1 MISSGGCKKLF
12 VHYGNW
18 NLTHQRKE
26 IIAQTHWKAKEK
38 KSFHHKAYRVQPT
51 CKDTDTTEHE
61 CHTYFFLWPT
71 YTQICNN
78 MQRSLRGLFT
88 PLMEQILIRQTR
100 SWETLSSET
109 ESEIE
114 EIQRSKQ
121 RTAANQDWIGIQT
134 KNWKQN
140 ISADVSRK
148 AQTRPWPNNSSFGIF
163 KN

>member
-1 MISSGGCKKLF
+1 
-12 VHYGNW
+12 
-18 NLTHQRKE
+18 
-26 IIAQTHWKAKEK
+26 
-38 KSFHHKAYRVQPT
+38 
-51 CKDTDTTEHE
+51 
-61 CHTYFFLWPT
+61 
-71 YTQICNN
+71 
-78 MQRSLRGLFT
+78 
-88 PLMEQILIRQTR
+88 MEQILIRQTR

-163 KN
+163 